1 MNRLYPLFRSAVQTA
16 TPLAATLLTAMLLA
30 AGGLVAQDA
39 FSFSEDDLFAFDDI
53 IEVVEDSGNQNIVD
67 SLLVT
72 EGIRIGGSFSGNA
85 TVSASWDDPWSS
97 KFFDGTEN
105 FTLVPSLNAS
115 LFFDARPSAG
125 SRFYGSFR
133 TSWPFETSTKVL
145 TGAEYVP
152 ADTNPLNPKEH
163 IKTTSTTITTPN
175 VKVFELF
182 SDFNWDGKAFF
193 RFGKQTVS
201 WGVGYFFS
209 PADVINMQAI
219 DPENPTAQREGPVT
233 LRLHVPVPRSQHNLW
248 AYAIVD
254 STSKKP
260 YDTAAAVKAEFVLGA
275 WEFGVGGWYKNEHP
289 LRGMLTASG
298 SVGKVGLFG
307 EAYLARGSDRSW
319 VTEVSPALAA
329 TGFVSREENKESAFF
344 KGTAGFSYSNST
356 HKISLAGQYL
366 YDGEGY
372 SNEDRKA
379 RITEARDSEDAIRT
393 AMAML
398 GMDADTLFPLFLKGL
413 ILNSGRHYA
422 AFSFNRSDLLVK
434 KLNFSFFA
442 MGNLSDFSG
451 FARPSLSYRL
461 FDGMSLSTSAMFAFG
476 LPDSEYL
483 VLNDG
488 PALNLSFSLSLGG
501 GRF

>member
-1 MNRLYPLFRSAVQTA
+1 MKNTYTSIKPGF
-16 TPLAATLLTAMLLA
+16 AAFALLA
-30 AGGLVAQDA
+30 AFALSGTALSAQDA
-39 FSFSEDDLFAFDDI
+39 FTVSEDDLFAFDDI
-53 IEVVEDSGNQNIVD
+53 IEVIEDSGSQNIVD
-67 SLLVT
+67 SLLVS
-72 EGIRIGGSFSGNA
+72 ESLRIGGSFSGNA
-85 TVSASWDDPWSS
+85 TVRAIWDDPWNGD
-97 KFFDGTEN
+97 FFEGTED
-105 FTLVPSLNAS
+105 FTLLPSLNAS

-133 TSWPFETSTKVL
+133 TSWPFETSSRVL
-145 TGAEYVP
+145 TSAEYVP
-152 ADTNPLNPKEH
+152 AVTAGSLELAPPR
-163 IKTTSTTITTPN
+163 ISSTSTSITTPN

-209 PADVINMQAI
+209 PADVMNLQVI
-219 DPENPTAQREGPVT
+219 DPENPTEQREGPVT
-233 LRLHVPVPRSQHNLW
+233 LRLHVPVPRTQHNLW

-254 STSKKP
+254 STSMKP
-260 YDTAAAVKAEFVLGA
+260 YDTAAAAKVEFVLGA
-275 WEFGVGGWYKNEHP
+275 WEFGVGGWYKNERP

-298 SVGKVGLFG
+298 SLGKLGLFG

-329 TGFVSREENKESAFF
+329 SQFVSRKEDKESAFF
-344 KGTAGFSYSNST
+344 KGTAGFTYSNSA

-372 SNEDRKA
+372 SKADREA
-379 RITEARDSEDAIRT
+379 RIDEARDSETAIK
-393 AMAML
+393 ALL
-398 GMDADTLFPLFLKGL
+398 GAEADTLFPLFLKGL
-413 ILNSGRHYA
+413 IINSGRHYA
-422 AFSFNRSDLLVK
+422 AFSFSRSDLLVK
-434 KLNFSFFA
+434 KLNFSLFA
-442 MGNLSDFSG
+442 MGNLSDFSA
-451 FARPSLSYRL
+451 FFRPSLSYRL
-461 FDGMSLSTSAMFAFG
+461 FDGMSVSTSAMFVFG